1 MRRKNIVRARR
12 PRRPAET
19 PGGATRRR
27 PGAAQNSATGS
38 RPAEPRGQAGRGPTV
53 ARGAGAERNPPAGR
67 TASTAREAPA
77 QRKGTR
83 EQLLEVAGQVFSEK
97 GYAGATGKEICERSG
112 ANAAA
117 VVYHFGGMENLYR
130 AVVQE
135 ARTRLVPSEALA
147 EAVAR
152 ESDPKAKLTAFIG
165 MLVQVLSA
173 PVASTWALR
182 LLSREIV
189 HPNAIF
195 DEMRNKEMR
204 ARASILQSIVSEL
217 TGLPAD
223 NPAVT
228 RCCINI
234 MAPFGILLLI
244 GPQRVERTFP
254 ILSFGKEAVQENT
267 RHMVEFALG
276 GLAAISRYQNTR

>member
-1 MRRKNIVRARR
+1 MSGKDIVRA
-12 PRRPAET
+12 A
-19 PGGATRRR
+19 RRR
-27 PGAAQNSATGS
+27 KTHAK
-38 RPAEPRGQAGRGPTV
+38 GR
-53 ARGAGAERNPPAGR
+53 
-67 TASTAREAPA
+67 
-77 QRKGTR
+77 GTR

-130 AVVQE
+130 AVVQA
-135 ARTRLVPSEALA
+135 ARSRLAPSEALA

-152 ESDPKAKLTAFIG
+152 ESDPKAKLTAFIA

-173 PVASTWALR
+173 PVASSWALR

-189 HPNAIF
+189 NPNAII

-204 ARASILQSIVSEL
+204 ARASILQAIVSEL
-217 TGLPAD
+217 TDLPAAH
-223 NPAVT
+223 PAVT
-228 RCCINI
+228 RACINI

-244 GPQRVERTFP
+244 GPQRIERTFP
-254 ILSFGKEAVQENT
+254 VLSFGPEAIQENT
-267 RHMVEFALG
+267 QHMVEFALG
-276 GLAAISRYQNTR
+276 GLAAIARARTHYQNAR